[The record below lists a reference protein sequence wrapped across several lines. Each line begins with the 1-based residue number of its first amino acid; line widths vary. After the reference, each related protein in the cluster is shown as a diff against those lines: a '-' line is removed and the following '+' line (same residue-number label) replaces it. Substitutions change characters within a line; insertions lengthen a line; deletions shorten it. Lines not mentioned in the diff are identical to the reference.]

1 MNVGKHM
8 IKVADVDPVGDDPF
22 APDLNVEVALHR
34 VVATKDRLVADSQGA
49 LVGIDEVS
57 LTKVNPTTDDEPPV
71 SLACMQFG
79 SLTNE
84 DEAFG
89 DHVWAP
95 QPEHQETPIAQ
106 EVPA

>member
-8 IKVADVDPVGDDPF
+8 IKIADVDPVGDDSL
-22 APDLNVEVALHR
+22 AADLNVQVTLHR

-49 LVGIDEVS
+49 LVGIDEVP

-71 SLACMQFG
+71 SLARVQFG
-79 SLTNE
+79 SLANE

-89 DHVWAP
+89 DHVWAS
-95 QPEHQETPIAQ
+95 QSEHQESPIPQ
-106 EVPA
+106 EVPT